1 MRFRHLFLIGGTL
14 AVLAALFLTDP
25 DKGQA
30 TGLMLLAVATGVIAV
45 GFAHLGRKA
54 LHDYPEADA
63 RKLFDKAGQHPVGS
77 GLALVALSIVAHALL
92 GLFGSVARADT
103 LPERA
108 RIYIPVLVSEY
119 RTHWPEHPNPP
130 LLAGMAHTE
139 TCITDRHRMCWSPQA
154 RLKSAREEGAGLGQL
169 TRTWRADGSVRF
181 DALAEMR
188 QHHPALRALSWG
200 TIYDRPDLQLRALV
214 LKARQDYG
222 ALAGVRSVTERATFG
237 VAAYNRGLGGVM
249 SERRACQV
257 TPGCDPQRWFD
268 HVSTTC
274 TASRAPLYG
283 GRSACDINRAHVAK
297 AVAVA
302 DKYREAM
309 HYDR

>member
-1 MRFRHLFLIGGTL
+1 MRFRHLFLIGGSL
-14 AVLAALFLTDP
+14 AVLVALFVTDP
-25 DKGQA
+25 DQGRA
-30 TGLMLLAVATGVIAV
+30 TGLMLLAVATGVIAL

-54 LHDYPEADA
+54 THDYPEADA
-63 RKLFDKAGQHPVGS
+63 RKLFTKAGETSVGA
-77 GLALVALSIVAHALL
+77 GLALVALSIVMNGLL
-92 GLFGSVARADT
+92 GLFGPVARAGEV

-108 RIYIPVLVSEY
+108 YTYLPVLASEY
-119 RTHWPEHPNPP
+119 LRHWPDHPNPS

-154 RLKSAREEGAGLGQL
+154 RLKSSREEGAGLGQL

-188 QHHPALRALSWG
+188 ARHPALRELSWA

-214 LKARQDYG
+214 LKGREDYG
-222 ALAGVRSVTERATFG
+222 ALTGVRSVTERAVFG

-249 SERRACQV
+249 SERRACQIK
-257 TPGCDPQRWFD
+257 PECDPQRWFG

-274 TASRAPLYG
+274 TASRVPLYG

-297 AVAVA
+297 VVSVSERYRVAMSA
-302 DKYREAM
+302 S
-309 HYDR
+309 